1 MLQNFALTD
10 PRVVENLTIADF
22 ALLPYYSF
30 LSILAKANNYALKI
44 QIAHFKVMRPP
55 PPPQDDVVGQ
65 IRMGLLL
72 IVSRGLLPSL
82 LMKKMAQPNL
92 FILVVILVALGL

>member
-44 QIAHFKVMRPP
+44 QIAHFKKMRPP
-55 PPPQDDVVGQ
+55 SPQDDVVGQ